1 MRNKYTI
8 FRKFVERIVEEGS
21 REAAVQEVFYGISGI
36 DMAFQRGE
44 ISWEDHELLLK
55 LIERIQKEV

>member
-1 MRNKYTI
+1 MKNKYAI
-8 FRKFVERIVEEGS
+8 FRKFVERIVEEGY
-21 REAAVQEVFYGISGI
+21 REAAVQEVFYGINGI

-55 LIERIQKEV
+55 LIEHIQKEV